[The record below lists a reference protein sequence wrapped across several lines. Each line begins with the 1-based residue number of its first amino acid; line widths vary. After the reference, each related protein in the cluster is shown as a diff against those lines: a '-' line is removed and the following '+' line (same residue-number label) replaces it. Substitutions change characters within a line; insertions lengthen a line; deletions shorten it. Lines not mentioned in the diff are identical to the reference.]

1 MPTKIGNAN
10 LFSVPEISQSLNV
23 TTVTVR
29 NYIKKG
35 YLKAQKL
42 IGRWLITEEELKK
55 FVNEFEN
62 NCHKR
67 MKEMEKNYEKEIK
80 EIMAGMECPRDFA
93 CCKLDLKPSCE
104 IKDVGLENHLEITG
118 ACNHFCKYLVVNRG
132 LGYCRCPL
140 CVYLTKKLGH
150 WDLFP
155 GTKKFAIQKIFSSQQ
170 EQKTK
175 GE

>member
-1 MPTKIGNAN
+1 MPTKIGNAK
-10 LFSVPEISQSLNV
+10 LYSVPEVSQAFNV
-23 TTVTVR
+23 TTVTIR

-42 IGRWLITEEELKK
+42 IGRWMITEEELKK

-62 NCHKR
+62 NCYKR
-67 MKEMEKNYEKEIK
+67 SGEMGEDWEKEIK

-93 CCKLDLKPSCE
+93 CCALDRKPSCE
-104 IKDVGLENHLEITG
+104 VKDVELENHLEITG
-118 ACNHFCKYLVVNRG
+118 VCNHFCKYLVVSRG
-132 LGYCRCPL
+132 VGYCKCPL
-140 CVYLTKKLGH
+140 CVYLTKKIGH

-155 GTKKFAIQKIFSSQQ
+155 GTKRFAIQKIFSSQQ